1 MNKKTV
7 RFGITLLIIV
17 AIFFGFFYSLP
28 YYISKPGMAKE
39 LDTIVDVDGGY
50 EGDGSFMLTTVR
62 MGKANLVSYI
72 RALFSDYQEI
82 YPLEAIRDETETDEE
97 YNVRQMYLMSS
108 SKITAIEVACKKAGI
123 PVEYKFHGVYV
134 LNVVEDMP
142 ADGKLR
148 PGDRIFEVDG
158 KKIKSSE
165 QFVNYIAGKKAGDV
179 VTLTFKREGKVKK
192 ESLELRPFPDEEN
205 KVGIG
210 IGLVDDK
217 EAVTVPEIE
226 IRTDNIGGPSAGLMF
241 ALEIYDQLTKEDLT
255 RGYRIAGTG
264 TLAPDGKV
272 GRIGGIEQKV
282 IAAHKSGAEIFF
294 APKEDGEQGIGE
306 LNYEAAL
313 RTAKDIGTDMKIV
326 PVASFDE
333 AVRYLE
339 ELPPKK

>member
-1 MNKKTV
+1 M
-7 RFGITLLIIV
+7 
-17 AIFFGFFYSLP
+17 
-28 YYISKPGMAKE
+28 
-39 LDTIVDVDGGY
+39 
-50 EGDGSFMLTTVR
+50 
-62 MGKANLVSYI
+62 
-72 RALFSDYQEI
+72 
-82 YPLEAIRDETETDEE
+82 
-97 YNVRQMYLMSS
+97 
-108 SKITAIEVACKKAGI
+108 
-123 PVEYKFHGVYV
+123 
-134 LNVVEDMP
+134 VEDMP

-165 QFVNYIAGKKAGDV
+165 QFINYIAGKKAGDV

>member
-1 MNKKTV
+1 M
-7 RFGITLLIIV
+7 
-17 AIFFGFFYSLP
+17 
-28 YYISKPGMAKE
+28 
-39 LDTIVDVDGGY
+39 
-50 EGDGSFMLTTVR
+50 
-62 MGKANLVSYI
+62 
-72 RALFSDYQEI
+72 
-82 YPLEAIRDETETDEE
+82 
-97 YNVRQMYLMSS
+97 
-108 SKITAIEVACKKAGI
+108 
-123 PVEYKFHGVYV
+123 
-134 LNVVEDMP
+134 
-142 ADGKLR
+142 
-148 PGDRIFEVDG
+148 
-158 KKIKSSE
+158 
-165 QFVNYIAGKKAGDV
+165 
-179 VTLTFKREGKVKK
+179 
-192 ESLELRPFPDEEN
+192 
-205 KVGIG
+205 
-210 IGLVDDK
+210 
-217 EAVTVPEIE
+217 PEIE